1 MLSLLYPRHV
11 GRQLYNLDIQKKL
24 FIKTNLKEVRRLHFI
39 RTISN
44 STTCRKME
52 ERVDHLDLTKL
63 HFRDPLITE
72 AEVVSIKQLS
82 PDIKGLTLKV
92 EKNDSGFKAGQWMDF
107 FMPGV
112 DTVGGFSMCSAP
124 ELLTRC
130 NLVDLAVK
138 FSTWPPANWVNT
150 KCKVGDKVS
159 FRFGGDFFYPPEKL
173 LGDHSILLLAGGV
186 GINPLYSIWLQAR
199 HLRQTN
205 DENQP
210 SKVSLLYSAATKDAF
225 IFKDVIDCT
234 TAKYENF
241 SCQYFQTRGPD
252 GAGRMSQES
261 LKSALSGMKVPSG
274 DSPLCYLCGPPE
286 FIKQMN
292 IWLLDLNVPKDNIM
306 FEMWW

>member
-92 EKNDSGFKAGQWMDF
+92 EKNESGFKAGQWMDF

-159 FRFGGDFFYPPEKL
+159 FR
-173 LGDHSILLLAGGV
+173 
-186 GINPLYSIWLQAR
+186 

-210 SKVSLLYSAATKDAF
+210 SKVCLLYSAATKDDF
-225 IFKDVIDCT
+225 IFKDVIDST

-241 SCQYFQTRGPD
+241 TCQYFQTRSSEG
-252 GAGRMSQES
+252 GGRMSQES
-261 LKSALSGMKVPSG
+261 LKSALSGMKVPSE

-292 IWLLDLNVPKDNIM
+292 IWLIDLNVPKDNIM

>member
-1 MLSLLYPRHV
+1 
-11 GRQLYNLDIQKKL
+11 
-24 FIKTNLKEVRRLHFI
+24 
-39 RTISN
+39 
-44 STTCRKME
+44 ME

-92 EKNDSGFKAGQWMDF
+92 EKNESGFKAGQWMDF

-130 NLVDLAVK
+130 NFVDLAVK

-173 LGDHSILLLAGGV
+173 LGDHSVLLLAGGV
-186 GINPLYSIWLQAR
+186 GINPLYSIWLQ
-199 HLRQTN
+199 T
-205 DENQP
+205 
-210 SKVSLLYSAATKDAF
+210 SAATKVRTNLGTN
-225 IFKDVIDCT
+225 IE
-234 TAKYENF
+234 AKEAH
-241 SCQYFQTRGPD
+241 D
-252 GAGRMSQES
+252 GRRYPTMQA
-261 LKSALSGMKVPSG
+261 
-274 DSPLCYLCGPPE
+274 
-286 FIKQMN
+286 
-292 IWLLDLNVPKDNIM
+292 
-306 FEMWW
+306 